1 MSEAKAQALLLK
13 EGYLAEIG
21 DYYDVINI
29 NDYPIA
35 EQMLMYYG
43 KLFNDAVQKNLDKS
57 GSIATGKIGDLVVPK
72 VNKFGNDYE
81 MWLGYD
87 KVNPAS
93 VYYKFVNKGVR
104 GVANTGKK
112 KIGDT
117 PYSYKSPYPST
128 KMINSLEEWYKL
140 GKAKSSSN
148 TQKKALSKTARKNK
162 KLASMTKKMS
172 LKELATAT
180 AFAIKRD
187 GLKSTYFF
195 DNAIK
200 QIFDKQFFQTMAQA
214 FGGDVQLQ
222 IRQFGNK
229 IEKDGDN
236 NK

>member
-1 MSEAKAQALLLK
+1 
-13 EGYLAEIG
+13 
-21 DYYDVINI
+21 
-29 NDYPIA
+29 
-35 EQMLMYYG
+35 MLG
-43 KLFNDAVQKNLDKS
+43 IRN
-57 GSIATGKIGDLVVPK
+57 
-72 VNKFGNDYE
+72 
-81 MWLGYD
+81 
-87 KVNPAS
+87 
-93 VYYKFVNKGVR
+93 
-104 GVANTGKK
+104 
-112 KIGDT
+112 
-117 PYSYKSPYPST
+117 
-128 KMINSLEEWYKL
+128 
-140 GKAKSSSN
+140 KAKSSSN
-148 TQKKALSKTARKNK
+148 TQKKGLSKTARKNK